1 MVESYYTTDQDY
13 RAVASNHISAIKY
26 NKISMELRITFA
38 NGAIYQYLGIPFA
51 LYQGLIASP
60 SHGVFFWRNI
70 RQRFPYN
77 LIKNQSDEVI
87 NRVCP
92 ELKQLDAL
100 DLSETKIRKKYTKGE
115 IDENQRDNLLNVIST
130 KRAKLITRLE
140 KSGYFG
146 SEVQATHTPAP
157 RGLSRQ
163 RLEEQVEDDTFTKF
177 LKESGEFILSIF
189 KVFFVLV
196 LLFFGLFAALMR

>member
-1 MVESYYTTDQDY
+1 MVSAHYTTEEDY

-38 NGAIYQYLGIPFA
+38 NGAVYQYLGIPFA
-51 LYQGLIASP
+51 LYQGLMASP

-77 LIKNQSDEVI
+77 LIKNRSDTTI
-87 NRVCP
+87 DQVCP

-100 DLSETKIRKKYTKGE
+100 DLNESKIRKKYTRGE
-115 IDENQRDNLLNVIST
+115 IDETQRDNLINVIST

-140 KSGYFG
+140 KAGYFG
-146 SEVQATHTPAP
+146 SEVQATHTPAQRVP
-157 RGLSRQ
+157 SSQ
-163 RLEEQVEDDTFTKF
+163 RLDGQVEDDTFTGF
-177 LKESGEFILSIF
+177 IKESWEF
-189 KVFFVLV
+189 KGFFVLV
-196 LLFFGLFAALMR
+196 LLFFGVFAALLR